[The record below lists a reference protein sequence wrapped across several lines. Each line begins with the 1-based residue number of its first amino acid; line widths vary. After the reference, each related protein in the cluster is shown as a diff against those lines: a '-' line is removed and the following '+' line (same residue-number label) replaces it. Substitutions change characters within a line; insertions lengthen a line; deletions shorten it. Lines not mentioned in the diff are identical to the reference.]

1 MIHKRLHVLNTNIL
15 GRKVP
20 HDYKDRGKYS
30 RMWATPSTT
39 INDIVNILFKA
50 YPIKNKTADEIE
62 EEVYQN
68 LGDESIWTTR

>member
-1 MIHKRLHVLNTNIL
+1 MIHKRLHKLNTNVL

-50 YPIKNKTADEIE
+50 YPIKKCVEYPYVCHA
-62 EEVYQN
+62 
-68 LGDESIWTTR
+68 LGTLE

>member
-1 MIHKRLHVLNTNIL
+1 MIHKRLHILNTNVL

-50 YPIKNKTADEIE
+50 HPIKNKTTDEIE
-62 EEVYQN
+62 FGVYKN
-68 LGDESIWTTR
+68 LYKQTL

>member
-1 MIHKRLHVLNTNIL
+1 L
-15 GRKVP
+15 
-20 HDYKDRGKYS
+20 
-30 RMWATPSTT
+30 WATPSTT